1 MSVGD
6 TLQVVLDKD
15 GQRLLQRYRNAYNR
29 MLSTPE
35 DKRGP
40 KNGYKKVV
48 SDMNTAACDFALWV
62 EVITHQASENKADEK

>member
-1 MSVGD
+1 MSVGN
-6 TLQVVLDKD
+6 TLQVVLDED
-15 GQRLLQRYRNAYNR
+15 GQRLLQRYRDAYNR

-48 SDMNTAACDFALWV
+48 SDMNAAACDFASWV